1 MSSDLK
7 HTIYNPTDCLSE
19 KILFD
24 YIDNKLN
31 QKERHIVEKHLLDCE
46 MCSDALE
53 GLELV
58 KDRNRITLI
67 KEAINKR
74 ISESAKKEA
83 VVISFN
89 YKIAFS
95 VAATI
100 ALLIVGV
107 FFFNK
112 INLKEASMSGDLAQ
126 LKENESSPPPP
137 PSSEAESR
145 TAITESTDES
155 GAISTVS
162 ESEPAKIDDQETT
175 LEEVQ
180 QPGYYKNSK
189 GTGDNSNQEAPVE
202 IAGNNNA
209 YDATITPRD
218 DRKNNQLETVSI
230 PKTSAPEREKN
241 EKLDDSKRAEE
252 KSVEGASGGTYGG
265 TTAPDEKQK
274 NTSNNVS
281 TGENISL
288 AKKSESNQGGKYR
301 TDGKLFEQKD
311 KAKKAQVVT
320 KESSKSEDKNVFGV
334 ISTPQSASQDA
345 DELNA
350 EVFANTSSTITTD
363 SISQVLSLVEQMPEF
378 PGGKD
383 SLLKFIVKNFNY
395 SEKVDPKL
403 GQTATKIYVQFIVG
417 KDGNIINPKIVK
429 GISPELDKEAIRV
442 VKMMPKWKPGKQYGV
457 PVNVSYNLP
466 IQLEVK

>member
-175 LEEVQ
+175 LEEV
-180 QPGYYKNSK
+180 
-189 GTGDNSNQEAPVE
+189 
-202 IAGNNNA
+202 
-209 YDATITPRD
+209 
-218 DRKNNQLETVSI
+218 L
-230 PKTSAPEREKN
+230 
-241 EKLDDSKRAEE
+241 
-252 KSVEGASGGTYGG
+252 
-265 TTAPDEKQK
+265 
-274 NTSNNVS
+274 
-281 TGENISL
+281 
-288 AKKSESNQGGKYR
+288 KKS
-301 TDGKLFEQKD
+301 
-311 KAKKAQVVT
+311 
-320 KESSKSEDKNVFGV
+320 
-334 ISTPQSASQDA
+334 
-345 DELNA
+345 
-350 EVFANTSSTITTD
+350 
-363 SISQVLSLVEQMPEF
+363 
-378 PGGKD
+378 
-383 SLLKFIVKNFNY
+383 
-395 SEKVDPKL
+395 
-403 GQTATKIYVQFIVG
+403 
-417 KDGNIINPKIVK
+417 
-429 GISPELDKEAIRV
+429 
-442 VKMMPKWKPGKQYGV
+442 
-457 PVNVSYNLP
+457 
-466 IQLEVK
+466 

>member
-1 MSSDLK
+1 
-7 HTIYNPTDCLSE
+7 
-19 KILFD
+19 
-24 YIDNKLN
+24 
-31 QKERHIVEKHLLDCE
+31 
-46 MCSDALE
+46 
-53 GLELV
+53 
-58 KDRNRITLI
+58 
-67 KEAINKR
+67 
-74 ISESAKKEA
+74 
-83 VVISFN
+83 
-89 YKIAFS
+89 
-95 VAATI
+95 
-100 ALLIVGV
+100 
-107 FFFNK
+107 
-112 INLKEASMSGDLAQ
+112 MSGDLAQ

-274 NTSNNVS
+274 NTLPFC
-281 TGENISL
+281 IRQ
-288 AKKSESNQGGKYR
+288 KW
-301 TDGKLFEQKD
+301 FHEQ
-311 KAKKAQVVT
+311 
-320 KESSKSEDKNVFGV
+320 
-334 ISTPQSASQDA
+334 
-345 DELNA
+345 L
-350 EVFANTSSTITTD
+350 
-363 SISQVLSLVEQMPEF
+363 
-378 PGGKD
+378 
-383 SLLKFIVKNFNY
+383 
-395 SEKVDPKL
+395 
-403 GQTATKIYVQFIVG
+403 
-417 KDGNIINPKIVK
+417 
-429 GISPELDKEAIRV
+429 R
-442 VKMMPKWKPGKQYGV
+442 
-457 PVNVSYNLP
+457 
-466 IQLEVK
+466 